1 MKYLILFLCLT
12 GFIYSQSKEQQAKDA
27 LVEVTI
33 LWNEQVKVNGNLI
46 EVMNVFALELQAI
59 ENPGEELI
67 AVMKKYNIYKE
78 PVEKNKVNDGKN
90 RIPKK

>member
-1 MKYLILFLCLT
+1 MKYLILFFCLT
-12 GFIYSQSKEQQAKDA
+12 GLTFSQELQQAKDA
-27 LVEVTI
+27 LAEVTI